1 MASLKQHKAIG
12 EDLWKGRTDKIV
24 SFILLEGR
32 LLIPCHFSERRAL
45 RPDIWRARRTAHPGL

>member
-24 SFILLEGR
+24 GLYEPHDDR
-32 LLIPCHFSERRAL
+32 LLKSY
-45 RPDIWRARRTAHPGL
+45 